1 MQLYLDDIS
10 LPVYKA
16 LASETR
22 LKILNLLA
30 DTPSTISDLTQIM
43 QISKAILS
51 RHIKILEN
59 ANLIHLSNAYASSDQ
74 RKKVYTLRVDN
85 INIIFP
91 QKIYLPYK
99 KHTTE
104 IKLGYF
110 SDFDVLPSCGL
121 ASKDT
126 IIGKL
131 DDPRVFVSNDRISAS
146 LLWFSA
152 GYIEYKIPNSLE
164 PGQSPQMLELSLE
177 IASEFPRSNNV
188 WPSDITF
195 TINGVDVGM
204 WTSPGNYSDVCGKLT
219 PEWWD
224 KSFSQYGL
232 LKHLRITENDT
243 GIDGEKI
250 SELKLSELNL
260 EDSPFIT
267 LRIGIKGDAVNK
279 GGLTIFGEDFGN
291 HPQNIL
297 LSLYYSESTDESHE

>member
-1 MQLYLDDIS
+1 MQLYLDNIS
-10 LPVYKA
+10 LPVYRA

-22 LKILNLLA
+22 LKILNILA
-30 DTPSTISDLTQIM
+30 DTPSTVSELAEILL
-43 QISKAILS
+43 ISKAILS

-59 ANLIHLSNAYASSDQ
+59 ANLIHLSSAFASSDH

-91 QKIYLPYK
+91 KKIYLPYK

-121 ASKDT
+121 ASKDKV
-126 IIGKL
+126 IEKM

-146 LLWFSA
+146 LLWFSE
-152 GYIEYKIPNSLE
+152 GYVEYKIPNSLE
-164 PGQSPQMLELSLE
+164 SGQHPQLLELSLE
-177 IASEFPRSNNV
+177 IASEFPSSNNV

-195 TINGVDVGM
+195 TINGVDTGT

-219 PEWWD
+219 PAWWD
-224 KSFSQYGL
+224 KNFSQYGL
-232 LKHLRITENDT
+232 LKHLRITKNDT

-250 SELKLSELNL
+250 SNINLSDLHL

-267 LRIGIKGDAVNK
+267 LRIGVKEDAVNK
-279 GGLTIFGEDFGN
+279 GGITIFGEYFGN

-297 LSLYYSESTDESHE
+297 LSLYYSESSDK